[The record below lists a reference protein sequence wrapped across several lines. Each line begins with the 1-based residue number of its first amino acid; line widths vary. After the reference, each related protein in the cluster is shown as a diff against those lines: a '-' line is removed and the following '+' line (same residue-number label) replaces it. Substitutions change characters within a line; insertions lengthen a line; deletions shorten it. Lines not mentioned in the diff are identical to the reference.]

1 MRASDF
7 DFSLPESLIANEP
20 VQPRDHCRLLI
31 LNREGQ
37 IDERYFFHLSD
48 YLEKGDLL
56 LFNNTKV
63 FPARLAGRKKTGG
76 KVEFLLVREIEP
88 FTWEI
93 LCRERFT
100 GFLTISKGFS
110 ADIKDGRIAT
120 IKYDGVLIE
129 KLWQIGEMPLPPY
142 IKRRPDER
150 DKEWYQ
156 TVFAERIGSIA
167 APTAGIHFTPEL
179 IEKIRSKG
187 VSVVFITLHVGT
199 GTFRPVKAED
209 IEDHR
214 MDPEYFEIDKDVLK
228 AIERAKAAGRRVF
241 AVGTTTTRAVEG
253 FFTHG
258 GEVHNGLIKGMTD
271 IFIYPGYKFKVI
283 DGLITNFHLP
293 RSTPLYLTSA
303 LCGRENLM
311 KAYRFAISKRY
322 RFFSYGDAML
332 ILK

>member
-100 GFLTISKGFS
+100 GFLTISEGFS